1 MSCGRLT
8 NVRFLGVGT
17 IIHIASPLFGSA
29 EPAKLMEVRSDIEK
43 CVVQRLTDNINDRA
57 PWKAR

>member
-8 NVRFLGVGT
+8 NVRFLGVGA

-29 EPAKLMEVRSDIEK
+29 EPAKLMEVRSAVEK
-43 CVVQRLTDNINDRA
+43 CVVQRLTDNI
-57 PWKAR
+57 K